1 MKIVEIKVMRGP
13 NYWSIGRRKLI
24 VMKLD
29 IEGLEELP
37 TNKIEGFSQCIENL
51 MPSLFE
57 HRCSEGKE
65 GGLFIRIK
73 EGTWMGHVIEHIAL
87 ELQTL
92 AGMECGY
99 GRTRGTG
106 TKGVYNVVFSYMEEA
121 VGIYAAKAAVKIAE
135 ALIKG
140 QQYDLEND
148 IRSMRELRES
158 VRFGPSTGSIVD
170 EAIARDIPF
179 IRINKD
185 SLVQLGYGKNQVRFR
200 ATMTDRTS
208 SIAVDLASDKDE
220 TKRMLKDAAIPV
232 AKGVCIS
239 SPDDLEEAV
248 NDLGFPLVFKPL
260 DGNHGKGASIN
271 VKTMEEAKAAFD
283 HAKKYSRKIIIER
296 FITGFDFRVLVI
308 NHRFIAAALREP
320 ANVVGDGKSTIQQLI
335 DEENK
340 DPRRGYGHE
349 NVLTEISVD
358 RETLDQL
365 AKKNYTLETV
375 LKKDELCYL
384 KGTANL
390 STGGTSTD
398 VTDIIHPHNIFI
410 CERISRVIGLDICGI
425 DIMASDLTEPL
436 EKTGGVVLEVNA
448 APGFRMHLAP
458 AKGLPRNVAA
468 PVIDML
474 YPAGKSCRI
483 PIIAITGTNGKTT
496 TTRLIAH
503 IVKDNGYRVGFTTSD
518 GIYVQNSMLT
528 KGDTTGPVSA
538 EFILK
543 DPTVEFAVL
552 ETARGG
558 ILRAGLGFGRCDVGV
573 VTNIQEDH
581 MGLSDIHTLK
591 EMARVKGVVI
601 ESVKRDGYAVV
612 NADNEHCVTIGK
624 EARCN
629 VAYFSMDENNPVIKE
644 HCKNGGIAAI
654 YENGYITIKKGDW
667 KFRVEKASSIPLTFG
682 GRVTFMI
689 YNVLAATLASYV
701 YGFKTQ
707 DIATSL
713 TTFIPSAAQ
722 TPGRMNIFDFK
733 DYKVM
738 IDFAHNADGFRG
750 IKEFLATIE
759 SPAKIGI
766 ITGTGDRRDED
777 IRDLGRISAEMFDH
791 IIIRQD
797 KFLRGREA
805 EEIVKLLV
813 EGIHEVNPK
822 QSYEYIPKEVEA
834 LKHAFSIAKQGTF
847 ICALSDVI
855 DNAIEVVNSYLDK
868 EREVKTSPSSGKN
881 QGMPKAE

>member
-1 MKIVEIKVMRGP
+1 MKIIEIKVMRGP
-13 NYWSIGRRKLI
+13 NFWSINRKKLI

-29 IEGLEELP
+29 IEELEELP
-37 TNKIEGFSQCIENL
+37 TNKIEGFGERIQKLI
-51 MPSLFE
+51 PSLIT

-65 GGLFIRIK
+65 GGFFIRIK

-87 ELQTL
+87 ELQSL

-99 GRTRGTG
+99 GRTRSTG
-106 TKGVYNVVFSYMEEA
+106 TTGVYHVVFSYMEEA

-135 ALIKG
+135 ALIKNEE
-140 QQYDLEND
+140 YDIEND
-148 IRSMRELRES
+148 IRHMRELRES

-170 EAIARDIPF
+170 EAISRDIPF
-179 IRINKD
+179 IRINGE

-208 SIAVDLASDKDE
+208 SIAVDLASNKDE

-248 NDLGFPLVFKPL
+248 RNVGFPLVFKPL

-271 VKTMEEAKAAFD
+271 VKTMEEAVAAFE
-283 HAKKYSRKIIIER
+283 HAKKYSRKIIIEK
-296 FITGFDFRVLVI
+296 FITGFDFRILVI
-308 NHRFIAAALREP
+308 NNRFIAAALREP
-320 ANVVGDGKSTIQQLI
+320 AHVIGDGKSTIQQLI
-335 DEENK
+335 DQENL

-349 NVLTEISVD
+349 NVLTEISID
-358 RETLDQL
+358 RETMDQL
-365 AKKNYTLETV
+365 AKKEYTLNTI

-398 VTDIIHPHNIFI
+398 ITDIVHPHNIFI

-425 DIMASDLTEPL
+425 DIMASNLSEPL
-436 EKTGGVVLEVNA
+436 ETTGGVVLEVNA

-474 YPAGKSCRI
+474 YPPGKSCRI

-503 IVKDNGYRVGFTTSD
+503 IVKNNGFKVGFTTSD
-518 GIYVQNSMLT
+518 GIYVGNSMLT

-558 ILRAGLGFGRCDVGV
+558 ILRSGLGFGRCDVAV

-591 EMARVKGVVI
+591 DMAKVKGVVV

-612 NADNEHCVTIGK
+612 NADNEHCVNIGK

-629 VAYFSMDENNPVIKE
+629 VAYFSMDENNPVVKE
-644 HCKNGGIAAI
+644 HCKNGGIAAV

-667 KFRVEKASSIPLTFG
+667 KFRVEKVSTIPLTFG

-689 YNVLAATLASYV
+689 QNVLAATLATYV
-701 YGFKTQ
+701 YGFTTQ
-707 DIATSL
+707 DIAASL
-713 TTFIPSAAQ
+713 ETFIPSAAQ

-733 DYKVM
+733 EYKVM
-738 IDFAHNADGFRG
+738 IDFAHNPDGFNG
-750 IKEFLATIE
+750 IKEFLTTID
-759 SPAKIGI
+759 SASKIGI
-766 ITGTGDRRDED
+766 ITGTGDRRDDD
-777 IRDLGRISAEMFDH
+777 IRAMGRISAEMFDH

-797 KFLRGREA
+797 KFLRGRQA
-805 EEIVKLLV
+805 EDIVRLLV
-813 EGIHEVNPK
+813 EGIQQVDAK
-822 QSYEYIPKEVEA
+822 KSYEYVPKEIEA
-834 LKHAFSIAKQGTF
+834 LKHAFSIAKPGSF
-847 ICALSDVI
+847 IVALSDVI
-855 DNAIEVVNSYLDK
+855 DNAIEVVHSYLDK
-868 EREVKTSPSSGKN
+868 ER
-881 QGMPKAE
+881 QQ